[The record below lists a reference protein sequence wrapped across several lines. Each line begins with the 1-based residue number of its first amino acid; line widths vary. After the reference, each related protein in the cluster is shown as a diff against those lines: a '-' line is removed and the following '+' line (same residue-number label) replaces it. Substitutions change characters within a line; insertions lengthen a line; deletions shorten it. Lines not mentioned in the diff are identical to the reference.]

1 MFTQILWTHFKWSR
15 AILAAFAVIA
25 FATPSLAW
33 RIGDAGDY
41 GVPGAVAVMMG
52 FSAVGPILIFAA
64 ILLGFLLV
72 AHIWNMD
79 GAAKHVYALSLPIPW
94 KSYVTMRFGAG
105 ALSLLVPTAALWLGA
120 LLAISL
126 VEVPASLNAYPG
138 TLALRFLLG
147 ALLAYALSFLLQ
159 YLAGRR
165 APVVLLTLLV
175 SGVAVPLALSL
186 FGYEAL
192 VTSIGRV
199 LTEWPGPLAVFAT
212 EWRLIDV

>member
-33 RIGDAGDY
+33 RIGDTGSY
-41 GVPGAVAVMMG
+41 GAPGPVAVMMG
-52 FSAVGPILIFAA
+52 FSAVGPILIVTA
-64 ILLGFLLV
+64 ILLGFLVV
-72 AHIWNMD
+72 AHIWNID
-79 GAAKHVYALSLPIPW
+79 GAAKHVYPLSLPIPW

-105 ALSLLVPTAALWLGA
+105 ALSLLVPAAALWLGS

-126 VEVPASLNAYPG
+126 VEVPASLNVYPG

-147 ALLAYALSFLLQ
+147 ALLAYSLSFLLQ

-175 SGVAVPLALSL
+175 SGVALPLALSL
-186 FGYEAL
+186 FGNEAL
-192 VTSIGRV
+192 LLSIGRL

>member
-15 AILAAFAVIA
+15 GILAAFAVIA

-33 RIGDAGDY
+33 RIGDAGSY
-41 GVPGAVAVMMG
+41 VVPGPVAVMMG
-52 FSAVGPILIFAA
+52 FRAVGPILIITAV
-64 ILLGFLLV
+64 LLGFMMV

-79 GAAKHVYALSLPIPW
+79 GAAKHVYPLSLPIQW
-94 KSYVTMRFGAG
+94 RSYVTMRFGAG
-105 ALSLLVPTAALWLGA
+105 ALSLLVPAAALWLGS

-126 VEVPASLNAYPG
+126 VEVPATLNAYPG

-147 ALLAYALSFLLQ
+147 ALLAYALTFLFQ
-159 YLAGRR
+159 YVAGRR

-175 SGVAVPLALSL
+175 IGLAVPLAFSL
-186 FGYEAL
+186 FGYDAL
-192 VTSIGRV
+192 LASFGRV